1 MNRAHWKVALGVAAI
16 TALSFLVYPGS
27 TYLQS
32 DTQIYVPILERLYN
46 PSLFAKDLM
55 ATEPHVSFTILD
67 EVSIGVRKITGLGFR
82 EILIAQQVLA
92 RAAGILGVFLIAS
105 AWGLARGMAL
115 LVAAVFA
122 LGTWVYGP
130 TVMSVEL
137 EAVPRGFAVPL
148 VLLGVGLA
156 AVGRDLA
163 AGIAVGVAFLYQ
175 PPAVYPFWMVY
186 FALTLWPG
194 KPAVM
199 QRRIMGLLPLL
210 GAVLLLFVLS
220 RLQIGE
226 KEKQELLSRI
236 GAAQEKLQR
245 LRAPYNWISIWGGS
259 LAWHYLATWLLGL
272 AACWRLRRS
281 ASQDLNFF
289 LVGLPLIGLASVPA
303 SYLLLEKFKLAV
315 IPQFQPMRALLF
327 ATVVLLIAAC
337 AAGLKAAS
345 EKRPAEALLW
355 LFVAFLVPMQVR
367 FDQIWQMP
375 WPSIT
380 MRRVALALALA
391 AAAALAAWVAAR
403 SPRWSAVFA
412 ACAILL
418 PFPLIPAVAGLPKA
432 VPVQTSELRELSDWA
447 RASTPVDAVF
457 LFPDAGRGLEPG
469 VFRAHAL
476 RALYVDWKSGGQVN
490 YLRKFSEEWWRR
502 WQQTTSIKPGPPAM
516 SLYAHW
522 GVDYIVVRAERRVG
536 GRATVYE
543 NNRFL
548 VYRISP

>member
-1 MNRAHWKVALGVAAI
+1 MKSAHWKIALSVAAI
-16 TALSFLVYPGS
+16 TVLSFLVFPGS

-32 DTQIYVPILERLYN
+32 DTQIYIPILERLHN
-46 PSLFAKDLM
+46 PSLFSKDLM

-67 EVSIGVRKITGLGFR
+67 EVSIGVRKATGLGFG
-82 EILIAQQVLA
+82 EILLAQQALA

-105 AWGLARGMAL
+105 ALGLAPGMAL

-137 EAVPRGFAVPL
+137 EAVPRGLAVPL
-148 VLLGVGLA
+148 ILLAVGLA

-226 KEKQELLSRI
+226 TEKQELVSRI

-259 LAWHYLATWLLGL
+259 LVWHFLATWLLGL

-289 LVGLPLIGLASVPA
+289 LLGLPLIGLASVPA

-345 EKRPAEALLW
+345 ERRPAEALLW
-355 LFVAFLVPMQVR
+355 LFVAFLVPMQLR
-367 FDQIWQMP
+367 FDQLWQMP
-375 WPSIT
+375 WPGIT

-391 AAAALAAWVAAR
+391 AAAALAAWMAAR
-403 SPRWSAVFA
+403 FPRWCAAFV

-418 PFPLIPAVAGLPKA
+418 PFALIPAVAGLHKA
-432 VPVQTSELRELSDWA
+432 APIETSELRELSDWA
-447 RASTPVDAVF
+447 RASTPIDAVF

-469 VFRAHAL
+469 VFRARAL

-502 WQQTTSIKPGPPAM
+502 WQQTTALKPLPQAV
-516 SLYAHW
+516 SLYADW
-522 GVDYIVVRAERRVG
+522 GVDYIVVRPEHRVI
-536 GRATVYE
+536 GRAAVHE
-543 NNRFL
+543 NGQFV
-548 VYRISP
+548 VYRTLP